1 MRTFCSAQVDDVDN
15 LYVDVDIL
23 IDDVDNLC
31 LSLSVPA

>member
-1 MRTFCSAQVDDVDN
+1 MLTVCSAQVVDVDN

-31 LSLSVPA
+31 LFLAVPA